1 MNEKSEK
8 IKSILY
14 EKRVKLH
21 HFLPSNRKIWTVV
34 GKEKEHWLEPELEF
48 CSCSGFYFGMM
59 KSKKPC
65 YHIDSIKLA
74 KENKQYEIIELSD
87 EEFENFMFGIVNDL

>member
-1 MNEKSEK
+1 
-8 IKSILY
+8 
-14 EKRVKLH
+14 
-21 HFLPSNRKIWTVV
+21 
-34 GKEKEHWLEPELEF
+34 
-48 CSCSGFYFGMM
+48 MM

-74 KENKQYEIIELSD
+74 KENKQYEIIEFSD

>member
-1 MNEKSEK
+1 MNQKSK
-8 IKSILY
+8 KMNDLISQN
-14 EKRVKLH
+14 RVKLH
-21 HFLPSNRKIWTVV
+21 LFDHTKRQIWTIV

-74 KENKQYEIIELSD
+74 KENKQYEIIEFSD